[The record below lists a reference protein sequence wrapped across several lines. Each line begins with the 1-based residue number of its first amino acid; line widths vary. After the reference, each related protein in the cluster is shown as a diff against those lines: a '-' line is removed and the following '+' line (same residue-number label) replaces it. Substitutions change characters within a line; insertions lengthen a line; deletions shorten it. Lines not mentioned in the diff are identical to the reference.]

1 MLKITGYSDR
11 LYGRPGD
18 TIEFKVNCET
28 ASEYEVEIV
37 RIICGDTNPKGP
49 GIKEVVIDTPVNGR
63 HKGRPQYI
71 QSGSFVEVGS
81 HPQFEKL
88 VSFSVDA
95 FISPTTPHKGEQ
107 GIITKW
113 SSETSSGFALMI
125 DDQGSIALRLG
136 TGPDAVETISVGR
149 VLQARR
155 WYRIGASV
163 DAATGTVQVFQIA
176 IAPVPGIEDSGQ
188 TGRKFRNQIKQSQS
202 PLYFASFTGLQP
214 GAIRGL
220 TGVFN
225 GKIDSPRLLS
235 RAMTSAECGQADPVT
250 ILPNDPTV
258 VGHWDFSD
266 GMNTQTA
273 IDRSPHRFNGKVVN
287 FPARAMAGWN
297 WTGEFM
303 DWKQAPNQWGAIHFH
318 DDDLYDAGWE
328 TDFSLKIPESMKS
341 GLYAARLR
349 GEGTEDYIPF
359 TVSPAPGKER
369 RIALVLPTASYMAY
383 GNDHLNTDGA
393 NAELLNNILNVL
405 TPPDLFLNTHWEYGG
420 SLYDAHSD
428 GSGICYSSRLRP
440 IVQMR
445 PKTQAGLGGFGQSKL
460 WQFNADTHI
469 IDWLE
474 AKGFEFD
481 ILTDEELHDTGAAL
495 FAPYAAVMTGSH
507 PEYTSTEMWEAYDTY
522 KNGGGRIMYLGGDG
536 FYWKIA
542 YHPVCPG
549 IIELRRAESG
559 VRAWAAD
566 AGEYYQ
572 SFDGRYGG
580 LWLRQ
585 GRSPQKLMGVGFSA
599 QGFDLSSYYR
609 RNPDS
614 FKPEMAW
621 VFEGVAKD
629 ELIGNFGLIGGGAA
643 GLELDRAGFE
653 LGTPPNA
660 YILASSEKHTNAYF
674 LVPEEFLETG
684 PALGGDENPI
694 VRADIVFFEA
704 PNNGAVFTVGSIAW
718 AGSFFEND
726 YTNNVSRLTEN
737 VLRRFLD
744 PSPFARAGMAS

>member
-11 LYGRPGD
+11 IYGRPGD
-18 TIEFKVNCET
+18 SIEFKVNCE
-28 ASEYEVEIV
+28 AGPEYDVEIV
-37 RIICGDTNPKGP
+37 QIICGDTNPKGP

-71 QSGSFVEVGS
+71 QSGSFVEVGNNL
-81 HPQFEKL
+81 QLEKL

-95 FISPTTPHKGEQ
+95 FIWPTTPDKGEQ

-113 SSETSSGFALMI
+113 SSETSCGFALMI
-125 DDQGSIALRLG
+125 DDCGSIALRLG
-136 TGPDAVETISVGR
+136 ARPDAIETIAVGCALR
-149 VLQARR
+149 SRR
-155 WYRIGASV
+155 WYRVGASV
-163 DAATGTVQVFQIA
+163 DAATGIVVVFQTA
-176 IAPVPGIEDSGQ
+176 VERVPGIDDSGQ
-188 TGRKFRNQIKQSQS
+188 AERKLQTQIKQSQS
-202 PLYFASFTGLQP
+202 PLYFASFTGLKP
-214 GAIRGL
+214 GASKGPTR
-220 TGVFN
+220 VFN
-225 GKIDSPRLLS
+225 GKIDSPRILN
-235 RAMTSAECGQADPVT
+235 RAMTGGECGLAGSVSIPAD
-250 ILPNDPTV
+250 DPAI
-258 VGHWDFSD
+258 VGAWDFSD

-273 IDRSPHRFNGKVVN
+273 TDRSPHRLNGKVVN

-297 WTGEFM
+297 WSGEFM

-318 DDDLYDAGWE
+318 DDDIYDAGWQ
-328 TDFSLKIPESMKS
+328 TDFSLTIPEDMRS

-349 GEGTEDYIPF
+349 AEGSEEYIPF
-359 TVSPAPGKER
+359 TVSPAPGKEK

-405 TPPDLFLNTHWEYGG
+405 TPPDLFLNAHWEYGG

-474 AKGFEFD
+474 AKGFEYD
-481 ILTDEELHDTGAAL
+481 ILTDEEIHDAGSAL
-495 FAPYAAVMTGSH
+495 FKPYAAVMTGSH
-507 PEYTSTEMWEAYDTY
+507 PEYTSTEMWEAYDSY
-522 KNGGGRIMYLGGDG
+522 KNSGGRIMYLGGDG

-542 YHPVCPG
+542 YHPTCPG

-559 VRAWAAD
+559 VRAWAAE

-621 VFEGVAKD
+621 VFEGVGED

-704 PNNGAVFTVGSIAW
+704 PNNGAVFTVGSISW
-718 AGSFFEND
+718 AGSFFENN
-726 YTNNVSRLTEN
+726 YTNNVSRITEN

-744 PSPFARAGMAS
+744 PSPFARAGHT

>member
-18 TIEFKVNCET
+18 TIEFKVNCE
-28 ASEYEVEIV
+28 AGPEYDVEIV

-49 GIKEVVIDTPVNGR
+49 GVKEEVFNSPVNGR
-63 HKGRPQYI
+63 YKGRPQYI
-71 QSGSFVEVGS
+71 QAGSFVEVARSAILEGL
-81 HPQFEKL
+81 Q
-88 VSFSVDA
+88 SFSLDA
-95 FISPTTPHKGEQ
+95 FIWPTTPHKGEQ

-113 SSETSSGFALMI
+113 SSETGSGFALMV
-125 DDQGSIALRLG
+125 DDRGSVALRLG
-136 TGPDAVETISVGR
+136 GISGSVETVAVGS

-155 WYRIGASV
+155 WYRVGASV
-163 DAATGTVQVFQIA
+163 DAANGTVRVFQNA
-176 IAPVPGIEDSGQ
+176 IEPVPGIDDSGQ
-188 TGRKFRNQIKQSQS
+188 VERPSRGQFKHSNS
-202 PLYFASFTGLQP
+202 PLYFAAFTGLKP
-214 GAIRGL
+214 GAIKGP
-220 TGVFN
+220 TSVFN
-225 GKIDSPRLLS
+225 GKIDSPRLLN
-235 RAMTSAECGQADPVT
+235 RPMTVAECGLAGAVAIPPTNQA
-250 ILPNDPTV
+250 V
-258 VGHWDFSD
+258 VGAWDFSD
-266 GMNTQTA
+266 GMSTQTA
-273 IDRSPHRFNGKVVN
+273 LDRSANHLNGMVVN

-303 DWKQAPNQWGAIHFH
+303 DWKHAPHQWGAIHFH
-318 DDDLYDAGWE
+318 DDDIYDAGWE
-328 TDFSLKIPESMKS
+328 TDFSLKIPTTMTS

-349 GEGTEDYIPF
+349 ADGAEEYIPF
-359 TVSPAPGKER
+359 TVGPAPGKEKR
-369 RIALVLPTASYMAY
+369 FALVLPTASYMAY

-405 TPPDLFLNTHWEYGG
+405 TPPDLFLNAHWEYGG

-474 AKGFEFD
+474 VKGFEFD
-481 ILTDEELHDTGAAL
+481 ILTDEELHFLGADL
-495 FAPYAAVMTGSH
+495 FLPYAAIMTGSH

-522 KNGGGRIMYLGGDG
+522 KNNGGRIIYLGGDG

-542 YHPVCPG
+542 YHSECPG
-549 IIELRRAESG
+549 IIELRRAETG

-614 FKPEMAW
+614 YNPAMAW
-621 VFEGVAKD
+621 VFEGVGKD

-684 PALGGDENPI
+684 PALSGDENPI

-718 AGSFFEND
+718 AGSFFENN
-726 YTNNVSRLTEN
+726 YTNNVSRITEN

-744 PSPFARAGMAS
+744 PSPFERAGNAS